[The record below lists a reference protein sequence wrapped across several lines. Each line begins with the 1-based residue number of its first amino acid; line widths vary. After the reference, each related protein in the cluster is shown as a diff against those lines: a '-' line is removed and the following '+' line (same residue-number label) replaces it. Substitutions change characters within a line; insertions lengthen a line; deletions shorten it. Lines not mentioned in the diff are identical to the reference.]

1 MTSLKQMRELLHEKQ
16 MLFLRYEEETGMLAS
31 EECREPEQLEAAV
44 TSRQTLIGRIDRID
58 RRLEAVRDESGEGA
72 FLYEITKNRC
82 DYGRLNS
89 REQELFADGQE
100 LFAVITRIREL
111 EARAAGKMREI
122 RQELQENIRKNNT
135 GSRFTGYLQQ
145 MDQGV
150 KGMLCDKKR

>member
-1 MTSLKQMRELLHEKQ
+1 MTGLRQVRELLHEKHR
-16 MLFLRYEEETGMLAS
+16 LFLRYEEETEQLAS

-44 TSRQTLIGRIDRID
+44 AKRQLLIHGIDEID
-58 RRLEAVRDESGEGA
+58 RRLEAVREESGEGA

-89 REQELFADGQE
+89 QEQELFADGQE
-100 LFAVITRIREL
+100 LFAVITRIRIL
-111 EARAAGKMREI
+111 EAGAEGKMKKI